1 MVEVRCKVCDAGTL
15 LRRKKF
21 RMSGPVVA
29 IGYIFLIPSIL
40 GIIFSAFMLFT
51 AASLPHAAN
60 DVASADMATGI
71 AGGVAIFFGIASF
84 VGGLIGWLLVMKK
97 QVLECN
103 TCKAVVSAS

>member
-15 LRRKKF
+15 VRRKKF

-40 GIIFSAFMLFT
+40 GIMCSLFMFFR
-51 AASLPHAAN
+51 AASLSTATSDN
-60 DVASADMATGI
+60 MATGI
-71 AGGVAIFFGIASF
+71 VGSFAIFFGIASF

-103 TCKAVVSAS
+103 TCQAVVNAS